1 MANKQ
6 VIQKSLNVF
15 FKFNNKAHSHNEISI
30 PSPTELTT
38 GDSTTTT
45 SSITTVTI
53 TGDCSDCSD
62 KNEAAATATA
72 AEDHKIPKVAE
83 VG

>member
-6 VIQKSLNVF
+6 VIQKPLNVF

-38 GDSTTTT
+38 GDSTTT
-45 SSITTVTI
+45 
-53 TGDCSDCSD
+53 
-62 KNEAAATATA
+62 
-72 AEDHKIPKVAE
+72 AEDPKLPKMAL
-83 VG
+83 VGQVQQQEGDTC